1 MPIVPILILVL
12 LVAGAVALY
21 LSGATWRWYNITLL
35 SLVMLVSVGWFYLAA
50 RTLKIQEAW
59 RSEVGR
65 WEKAI
70 AAADKQHD
78 EILHGQTDAEGKTHL
93 GLEAVKLEV
102 EKLLQGRGRLW
113 AQATRKSAAAE
124 TGQLVVTIESPAPHG
139 IEKSMLLYVFDDA
152 DGGGFLGEYEVTA
165 ATANSPDV
173 TLLPALKLRGSE
185 LQRIAARRG
194 AHLRLYEV
202 MPNDSHEIYADAVRI
217 IREQLK
223 PDEQEKTTDAS
234 LILRL
239 FPGTVPDAVQREF
252 VEDGKAPTGNTAA
265 DPNQIWR
272 RVKVLKEITMPL
284 DAAQAKAMQDAG
296 QTLELDEKTQKPVLK
311 IAEGTV
317 LELDPQSAQ
326 EQIASGNVEKVV
338 EEGKPSDQVYMREL
352 RDYARVYRDM
362 NLQIEELVRTTAE
375 VNRQS
380 AAVTDSQQKVTS
392 DIAYRKSEQTALTH
406 DLAHYAAE
414 QKLITGHAQALD
426 SLIAD
431 IAAKVGQIKASN
443 QQLESQLAALAQQA
457 VQFLNQRA
465 AAPNSN
471 GT

>member
-78 EILHGQTDAEGKTHL
+78 EILHGQSDAEGKTHL
-93 GLEAVKLEV
+93 GLEAAKLEV
-102 EKLLQGRGRLW
+102 EKLLQGRGRVW
-113 AQATRKSAAAE
+113 AQAARKSAAAE

-165 ATANSPDV
+165 ATANSPDI
-173 TLLPALKLRGSE
+173 TLSPALKLRGSE

-194 AHLRLYEV
+194 THLRLYEV
-202 MPNDSHEIYADAVRI
+202 MPNDSRDIYADALHALREGLPPEK
-217 IREQLK
+217 REQAS
-223 PDEQEKTTDAS
+223 DQE
-234 LILRL
+234 LISGL
-239 FPGTVPDAVQREF
+239 FPNAVSESVQREF
-252 VEDGKAPTGNTAA
+252 AQDGKVPSGNAV
-265 DPNQIWR
+265 DPNQVWR

-326 EQIASGNVEKVV
+326 EQIASGNVEKVA
-338 EEGKPSDQVYMREL
+338 EEGKPNDQVYMREL

-362 NLQIEELVRTTAE
+362 NLQIEELLRTTAE

-380 AAVTDSQQKVTS
+380 AAVTDSQQKVNS
-392 DIAYRKSEQTALTH
+392 DIVYRKSEQTALTH

-426 SLIAD
+426 SLIAN
-431 IAAKVGQIKASN
+431 IAAKVSQIKASN

-457 VQFLNQRA
+457 VQFMNQRA

>member
-1 MPIVPILILVL
+1 MPIAPILILVL

-59 RSEVGR
+59 RTEVGR

-93 GLEAVKLEV
+93 GLETAKLEV
-102 EKLLQGRGRLW
+102 EKMLQGRGRVW

-124 TGQLVVTIESPAPHG
+124 TGQLVATIDSPAPHG
-139 IEKSMLLYVFDDA
+139 IEKNMLLYVFDDA
-152 DGGGFLGEYEVTA
+152 DGGGFLGEYTVTA
-165 ATANSPDV
+165 ATPNSPDV
-173 TLLPALKLRGSE
+173 TLSPALKLRASE
-185 LQRIAARRG
+185 WQRIAARRG

-202 MPNDSHEIYADAVRI
+202 LPTDRREIYADALRALREGLPPER
-217 IREQLK
+217 REQTSDL
-223 PDEQEKTTDAS
+223 Q
-234 LILRL
+234 LISGL
-239 FPGTVPDAVQREF
+239 FPPAVPESVQREF
-252 VEDGKAPTGNTAA
+252 AQDGKAPTGNAI
-265 DPNQIWR
+265 DPNQVWR
-272 RVKVLKEITMPL
+272 RVKVLKEITIPL
-284 DAAQAKAMQDAG
+284 DPAHAKAMQDAG
-296 QTLELDEKTQKPVLK
+296 QTLELDEKTQQPVLR
-311 IAEGTV
+311 IPAGTE

-326 EQIASGNVEKVV
+326 EQIASGAVEKVV
-338 EEGKPSDQVYMREL
+338 EEGKPSDQVYLREL
-352 RDYARVYRDM
+352 RDYARIYRDL
-362 NLQIEELVRTTAE
+362 NLQIEELLRITAE
-375 VNRQS
+375 ADREN
-380 AAVTDSQQKVTS
+380 AAITESQQRVNS
-392 DIAYRKSEQTALTH
+392 DLAYRKNEQAALTH

-431 IAAKVGQIKASN
+431 IAARVRQIQANN

-457 VQFLNQRA
+457 MQFMNQRA
-465 AAPNSN
+465 AAPKNS

>member
-59 RSEVGR
+59 RSEAGR

-93 GLEAVKLEV
+93 GLESVKLEV
-102 EKLLQGRGRLW
+102 EKLLQGRGRVW
-113 AQATRKSAAAE
+113 AQAARKSAAAE
-124 TGQLVVTIESPAPHG
+124 TGQMVVTIESPAPHG

-173 TLLPALKLRGSE
+173 TLSPALKLRASE

-202 MPNDSHEIYADAVRI
+202 MPNDSHEIYADALRI

-223 PDEQEKTTDAS
+223 PEEQEKTTDAS
-234 LILRL
+234 LLLRL
-239 FPGTVPDAVQREF
+239 FPDTVPDAVKREF
-252 VEDGKAPTGNTAA
+252 VEDGKAPTGNAV
-265 DPNQIWR
+265 DPNQVWR

-338 EEGKPSDQVYMREL
+338 EEGKPSGQVYVREL
-352 RDYARVYRDM
+352 RDYARAYRDT
-362 NLQIEELVRTTAE
+362 NLQIEELLRTTAE

-380 AAVTDSQQKVTS
+380 AAVADSQQKVNS

-431 IAAKVGQIKASN
+431 IAAKVTQIKASN

-465 AAPNSN
+465 AAPKNS